1 MELLLPERR
10 IHDVTLPFSENLPV
24 WPGDGPIELEPQ
36 MRVAKGDPCNATRIS
51 CPAHCGTHVDAPWHF
66 ADDGARL
73 DQLPIERWV
82 GDCQVVRIPDSV
94 TRIEPQELDAAG
106 VAPGTTRLLLK
117 TSNSA
122 RWRPGKLE
130 FETDYVALTPAG
142 AKWVIERGIQLI
154 GIDYFSFELWDGTG

>member
-94 TRIEPQELDAAG
+94 TRIEPHDLEAAG
-106 VAPGTTRLLLK
+106 VAAGA
-117 TSNSA
+117 N
-122 RWRPGKLE
+122 RPFLE
-130 FETDYVALTPAG
+130 KRKYPRGGGGEKGVGGGFFGAPAG
-142 AKWVIERGIQLI
+142 AG
-154 GIDYFSFELWDGTG
+154 GGG